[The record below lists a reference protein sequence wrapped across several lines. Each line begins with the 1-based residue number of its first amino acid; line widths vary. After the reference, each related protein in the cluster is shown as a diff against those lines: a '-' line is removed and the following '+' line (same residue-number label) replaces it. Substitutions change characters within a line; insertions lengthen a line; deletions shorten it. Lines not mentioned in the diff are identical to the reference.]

1 MEGMHLPDR
10 PAVDPLLFCLLV
22 CIFVRK
28 SCMTMFRRFLLGLA
42 ALVAGLPV
50 LAQEP
55 DPDFHIYL
63 CFGQSN
69 MEAGARPAPQDEG
82 FNDPRF
88 QFMAAVDMP
97 RYGREKGHWYTATPP
112 ICREGNNLGPVDFF
126 GRKMIENL
134 PENIRVGVINVSV
147 AGAKLEL
154 WDKDAYKEYID
165 GERDWMKAIV
175 AQYGGSPYHR
185 LLEIARIAQQD
196 GVIKGMLLHQGESNP
211 DDPAWPGRVKKIHDD
226 LCAELGLNPDDI
238 PLLAGELKYAEVDG
252 VCAAFNDVV
261 LPHLPEVM
269 PNAHIISALGCES
282 TGDQFHFS
290 TEGMRLMGYRMAE
303 KMLQL
308 EGWKKPEKRTLAL
321 QPDQLGIHIS
331 PTLAGIFF
339 EDINQSVD
347 GGICAQLIQ
356 NNSFQAYNVPDA
368 PGDNEFSQS
377 DTVFFGW
384 TVVRKDGA
392 VGSARA
398 VADKPLVPKLKRL
411 YDFDPNDK
419 YDDELRYAQYSVR
432 FDIQDPGEGFGI
444 AANGYGISE
453 YKRGPGQLYSNNTQT
468 ASIPVKE
475 GVSYDLGLYLT
486 ANKYRGT
493 ISVYLEDKDGNIN
506 SNVVSIT
513 RPAKD
518 WKQYTGTLKAERSVD
533 SRLVIVGDAKGT
545 FWLDFVTLVP
555 EASELWKDGQYGP
568 FRKDLLEALEA
579 LHPTFMRFPGGCA
592 SEGTN
597 YFGQVFWKNSIGPR
611 EERVGFRNHWAY
623 WTSQYIGFYE
633 YLLMA
638 EGLGATPLPVLNNGV
653 TCQFAGHQYIAP
665 LETKAD
671 RDRFYSIFVKDALD
685 FIEFC
690 NGGTDTEWGAKR
702 AQMGHPAPF
711 NLKYL
716 GIGNENQGPEFWER
730 FDIMYKAIKAAHPE
744 IVIVSTAGSADA
756 GREFDANM
764 SEIDAKYPDTI
775 VDEHYYKGDDW
786 FYSHGDRYEAGK
798 VRGKDGNT
806 YDRSKPTRVFV
817 GEFANNRAN
826 NAYSSA
832 MAEAAYWTS
841 LERNSD
847 MVVMA
852 AYAPL
857 FCKKGFNKWNSNL
870 IWFDNRGMWRSCNYW
885 YQQLFSVAGDRAFA
899 MSPAMNGDAVDE
911 RIYSSPTIDTKT
923 GELFIKLV
931 NAEAVDKIFTVQTG
945 TGLTYEATL
954 EFVSSHD
961 TSIKNQ
967 GDQNYYSSHPDYAAP
982 SPAAGPGA
990 AERPGLRER
999 AFRFGRRVKY
1009 NEPVVPHTKMLGVVK
1024 DSFEFTLPENAIAI
1038 LRLKPVQ

>member
-1 MEGMHLPDR
+1 MN
-10 PAVDPLLFCLLV
+10 
-22 CIFVRK
+22 RK
-28 SCMTMFRRFLLGLA
+28 LFLLLA
-42 ALVAGLPV
+42 TLSACLTLN
-50 LAQEP
+50 AQKP
-55 DPDFHIYL
+55 DPDFFIYL

-69 MEAGARPAPQDEG
+69 MEAGARPAEQDEG

-97 RYGREKGHWYTATPP
+97 RFQRERNHWYTAVPP
-112 ICREGNNLGPVDFF
+112 ICRETNNMGPVDFF
-126 GRKMIENL
+126 GRKMIEVL
-134 PENIRVGVINVSV
+134 PEKYKVGVINVSV

-154 WDKDAYKEYID
+154 WDKDACEEYLAMEAAD
-165 GERDWMKAIV
+165 PSRGWLVDMAKL
-175 AQYGGSPYHR
+175 YGMSPYQR
-185 LLEIARIAQQD
+185 LMETAREAQKY
-196 GVIKGMLLHQGESNP
+196 GVIKGMLMHQGESNP
-211 DDPAWPGRVKKIHDD
+211 DDPEWPGRVKKIHDD
-226 LCAELGLNPDDI
+226 LCADLGLDPDTI
-238 PLLAGELKYAEVDG
+238 PLLAGELKYAEQDG

-261 LPHLPEVM
+261 LPNLPKVM
-269 PNAHIISALGCES
+269 PNAYIISALGCES

-290 TEGMRLMGYRMAE
+290 TEGMRLMGYRMAD

-308 EGWKKPEKRTLAL
+308 QGFKEVERRTLDL
-321 QPDQLGIHIS
+321 KPDKLGIAIS

-356 NNSFQAYNVPDA
+356 NNSFQAYNVPEA
-368 PGDNEFSQS
+368 PDQNEFSTC

-384 TVVRKDGA
+384 TVVRGEGSQGA
-392 VGSARA
+392 ARA
-398 VADKPLVPKLKRL
+398 VADKPLVPGLKRW
-411 YDFDPNDK
+411 YDFDPNDG

-432 FDIQDPGEGFGI
+432 FDIEKAGAGFGI
-444 AANGYGISE
+444 AANGYGIAE
-453 YKRGPGQLYSNNTQT
+453 YKRGPGLIYSNNTQT
-468 ASIPVKE
+468 ASIPAVQ
-475 GVSYDLGLYLT
+475 GVSYDLGLYLQG
-486 ANKYRGT
+486 AGYKGT
-493 ISVYLEDKDGNIN
+493 VSVYLEDASGNRN
-506 SNVVSIT
+506 SNVMTISGLEGT
-513 RPAKD
+513 
-518 WKQYTGTLKAERSVD
+518 WKQYTGSLTAERSVD
-533 SRLVIVGDAKGT
+533 SRLAIVADAPGT

-555 EASELWKDGQYGP
+555 EASQLWEGGKYGP
-568 FRKDLLEALEA
+568 FRKDLLEALA
-579 LHPTFMRFPGGCA
+579 DLHPTFMRFPGGCA

-611 EERVGFRNHWAY
+611 EERVGFRNHWGY

-653 TCQFAGHQYIAP
+653 TCQFAGHKYIAP
-665 LETKAD
+665 LETQAD
-671 RDRFYSIFVKDALD
+671 RDRFYNIFVKDALD

-702 AQMGHPAPF
+702 AAMGHPKPF

-716 GIGNENQGPEFWER
+716 GIGNENRGDEFWER
-730 FDIMYKAIKAAHPE
+730 FDIIYKAVKEKYPE
-744 IVIVSTAGSADA
+744 ITIVSTAGSADS
-756 GREFDANM
+756 GPEFNANM
-764 SEIDAKYPDTI
+764 SQIDAKYPDTI

-786 FYSHGDRYEAGK
+786 FYSRGDRYEPGQ
-798 VRGKDGNT
+798 VRGADGNT

-870 IWFDNRGMWRSCNYW
+870 IWFDNRGMWRSCNYY
-885 YQQLFSVAGDRAFA
+885 YQKLFSVAGDRAFETSA
-899 MSPAMNGDAVDE
+899 VMNGGTEDDKV
-911 RIYSSPTIDTKT
+911 YTSPTIDSAT
-923 GELFIKLV
+923 GEIFIKFV
-931 NAEAVDKIFTVQTG
+931 NSEALDKMLTINTG
-945 TGLTYEATL
+945 TGVTYKATL

-961 TSIKNQ
+961 TSVKNQ

-982 SPAAGPGA
+982 AAGPRAG
-990 AERPGLRER
+990 ERPGMVGM

-1009 NEPVVPHTKMLGVVK
+1009 TEAVVPHTKELGTVRG
-1024 DSFEFTLPENAIAI
+1024 SFEFMMPENSIGI
-1038 LRLKPVQ
+1038 LRLKPE

>member
-1 MEGMHLPDR
+1 MKKN
-10 PAVDPLLFCLLV
+10 AILF
-22 CIFVRK
+22 
-28 SCMTMFRRFLLGLA
+28 TFLLGV
-42 ALVAGLPV
+42 ALTLGQQAF
-50 LAQEP
+50 AQGP

-134 PENIRVGVINVSV
+134 PANIRVGVINVSV

-165 GERDWMKAIV
+165 SERDWMKAIV

-185 LLEIARIAQQD
+185 LLEIARTAQKD

-290 TEGMRLMGYRMAE
+290 TEGMRLMGYRMAD

-308 EGWKKPEKRTLAL
+308 EGWKKPEKRTLSL
-321 QPDQLGIHIS
+321 QPDQLGIQIS

-368 PGDNEFSQS
+368 PGDNEFSQC

-384 TVVRKDGA
+384 TVVRKEGA

-398 VADKPLVPKLKRL
+398 VADKPLVPKLKRW
-411 YDFDPNDK
+411 YDFDPDDK

-468 ASIPVKE
+468 ASIPAKE
-475 GVSYDLGLYLT
+475 GVSYDLGLYLQ

-493 ISVYLEDKDGNIN
+493 ISVYLEDAQGNIN
-506 SNVVSIT
+506 SNIVSIT
-513 RPAKD
+513 RPAKN
-518 WKQYTGTLKAERSVD
+518 WTKYTGTLKAERSVD
-533 SRLVIVGDAKGT
+533 SRLVILGDAKGT

-555 EASELWKDGQYGP
+555 EASELWKGGQYGP

-690 NGGTDTEWGAKR
+690 NGGTDTEWGARR

-744 IVIVSTAGSADA
+744 ITIVSTAGSADA

-786 FYSHGDRYEAGK
+786 FYSHGDRYEPGK

-899 MSPAMNGDAVDE
+899 MSPAMNGDAADE

-923 GELFIKLV
+923 GEIFVKLV
-931 NAEAVDKIFTVQTG
+931 NAEAVDKVFTVQTG

-954 EFVSSHD
+954 EFVSSPD

-982 SPAAGPGA
+982 ASFGGPGA

-1009 NEPVVPHTKMLGVVK
+1009 NEPVVPHTKALGTVK
-1024 DSFEFTLPENAIAI
+1024 GRFDFTLPENAIAV
-1038 LRLKPVQ
+1038 LRLKPVR

>member
-1 MEGMHLPDR
+1 MIHR
-10 PAVDPLLFCLLV
+10 KLFLA
-22 CIFVRK
+22 
-28 SCMTMFRRFLLGLA
+28 LA
-42 ALVAGLPV
+42 ALALCLGAK
-50 LAQEP
+50 AQEP
-55 DPDFHIYL
+55 DPNFFIYL

-97 RYGREKGHWYTATPP
+97 RFGRERNHWYTAVPP
-112 ICREGNNLGPVDFF
+112 ICRETNNMGPVDFF
-126 GRKMIENL
+126 GRKMIEEL
-134 PENIRVGVINVSV
+134 PTRYKVGVINVSV

-154 WDKDAYKEYID
+154 WDKDACADYLAMEAADPSRGWLVNMAKEY
-165 GERDWMKAIV
+165 GMNPYQRLMETARE
-175 AQYGGSPYHR
+175 AQKY
-185 LLEIARIAQQD
+185 

-211 DDPAWPGRVKKIHDD
+211 DDPQWPGRVKKIHDD
-226 LCAELGLNPDDI
+226 LCADLGLDPAEI
-238 PLLAGELKYAEVDG
+238 PLLAGELKYAEQDG
-252 VCAAFNDVV
+252 ICSAFNEVV

-269 PNAHIISALGCES
+269 PNAYVISALGCES

-290 TEGMRLMGYRMAE
+290 TEGMRLMGNRMAD
-303 KMLQL
+303 KMLELQ
-308 EGWKKPEKRTLAL
+308 GFKDVEKRTLTL
-321 QPDQLGIHIS
+321 HPDKLGIEIS
-331 PTLAGIFF
+331 PTLSGIFF

-368 PGDNEFSQS
+368 PGANEFSQS
-377 DTVFFGW
+377 DTTFFGW
-384 TVVRKDGA
+384 TVICKEGA
-392 VGSARA
+392 KGTARA
-398 VADKPLVPKLKRL
+398 VADKPLVPGLKRY

-419 YDDELRYAQYSVR
+419 YNDDLRYAQYSVR
-432 FDIQDPGEGFGI
+432 FDIANPGAGFGI

-453 YKRGPGQLYSNNTQT
+453 YRRGPDALYSNNTQV
-468 ASIPVKE
+468 ASIPAKE
-475 GVSYDLGLYLT
+475 GVSYDLGLYLQGP
-486 ANKYRGT
+486 KYKGT
-493 ISVYLEDKDGNIN
+493 ISVYLEDAQGQPN
-506 SNVVSIT
+506 SNVIT
-513 RPAKD
+513 ISKLGKK
-518 WKQYTGTLKAERSVD
+518 WQQYTGVLKAERSVD
-533 SRLVIVGDAKGT
+533 SRLAIVADKKGT

-555 EASELWKDGQYGP
+555 EASELWKDGKYGP
-568 FRKDLLEALEA
+568 FRKDLLEALED

-665 LETKAD
+665 LDTQAD
-671 RDRFYSIFVKDALD
+671 KDRFYNIFVKDALD

-690 NGGTDTEWGAKR
+690 NGDVATEWGAKR
-702 AQMGHPAPF
+702 AEMGHPAPF
-711 NLKYL
+711 KLKYL

-730 FDIMYKAIKAAHPE
+730 FDIMYKAIKAKYPE
-744 IVIVSTAGSADA
+744 ITIVSTAGASDA
-756 GREFDANM
+756 GREFNNNM
-764 SEIDAKYPDTI
+764 AQIDAKYPDTI

-786 FYSHGDRYEAGK
+786 FYSNRDRYNPGK
-798 VRGKDGNT
+798 VRGAEGNT

-832 MAEAAYWTS
+832 MAEAAYWTG

-857 FCKKGFNKWNSNL
+857 FCKKGFNKWDSNL
-870 IWFDNRGMWRSCNYW
+870 IWFDNRGMWRSTNYY
-885 YQQLFSVAGDRAFA
+885 YQKLFSVAGNRAFEMSEA
-899 MSPAMNGDAVDE
+899 MDGDEADE
-911 RIYSSPTIDTKT
+911 DFYSSPTIDTRT
-923 GELFIKLV
+923 GEIFIKMV
-931 NAEAVDKIFTVQTG
+931 NAEDEDKVFTVNIG
-945 TGLTYEATL
+945 NSVRYEASL

-961 TSIKNQ
+961 TSVKNQ
-967 GDQNYYSSHPDYAAP
+967 GSQNYYSSHPDYAAP
-982 SPAAGPGA
+982 AAGPRAG
-990 AERPGLRER
+990 ERPGLVGM

-1009 NEPVVPHTKMLGVVK
+1009 NDVVVPHTKAIGPVQG
-1024 DSFEFTLPENAIAI
+1024 SFDFLLPENAIAV
-1038 LRLKPVQ
+1038 LRLKPVK

>member
-1 MEGMHLPDR
+1 
-10 PAVDPLLFCLLV
+10 
-22 CIFVRK
+22 
-28 SCMTMFRRFLLGLA
+28 MFRRFFTALA
-42 ALVAGLPV
+42 AFT
-50 LAQEP
+50 LALQAFAQGP

-97 RYGREKGHWYTATPP
+97 RFGREKGHWYTATPP

-165 GERDWMKAIV
+165 NERDWMKAIV

-185 LLEIARIAQQD
+185 LLEIARIAQKD

-368 PGDNEFSQS
+368 PGDNEFSQC

-398 VADKPLVPKLKRL
+398 VADKPLVKNLKRW

-432 FDIQDPGEGFGI
+432 FDIQDPGAGFGI

-475 GVSYDLGLYLT
+475 GVSYDLGLYLQ

-493 ISVYLEDKDGNIN
+493 SPG
-506 SNVVSIT
+506 
-513 RPAKD
+513 RPR
-518 WKQYTGTLKAERSVD
+518 TGRS
-533 SRLVIVGDAKGT
+533 
-545 FWLDFVTLVP
+545 
-555 EASELWKDGQYGP
+555 
-568 FRKDLLEALEA
+568 
-579 LHPTFMRFPGGCA
+579 
-592 SEGTN
+592 
-597 YFGQVFWKNSIGPR
+597 
-611 EERVGFRNHWAY
+611 
-623 WTSQYIGFYE
+623 
-633 YLLMA
+633 
-638 EGLGATPLPVLNNGV
+638 TP
-653 TCQFAGHQYIAP
+653 A
-665 LETKAD
+665 
-671 RDRFYSIFVKDALD
+671 R
-685 FIEFC
+685 
-690 NGGTDTEWGAKR
+690 
-702 AQMGHPAPF
+702 
-711 NLKYL
+711 
-716 GIGNENQGPEFWER
+716 
-730 FDIMYKAIKAAHPE
+730 
-744 IVIVSTAGSADA
+744 
-756 GREFDANM
+756 
-764 SEIDAKYPDTI
+764 
-775 VDEHYYKGDDW
+775 
-786 FYSHGDRYEAGK
+786 
-798 VRGKDGNT
+798 
-806 YDRSKPTRVFV
+806 
-817 GEFANNRAN
+817 
-826 NAYSSA
+826 
-832 MAEAAYWTS
+832 
-841 LERNSD
+841 
-847 MVVMA
+847 
-852 AYAPL
+852 
-857 FCKKGFNKWNSNL
+857 
-870 IWFDNRGMWRSCNYW
+870 
-885 YQQLFSVAGDRAFA
+885 
-899 MSPAMNGDAVDE
+899 
-911 RIYSSPTIDTKT
+911 
-923 GELFIKLV
+923 
-931 NAEAVDKIFTVQTG
+931 
-945 TGLTYEATL
+945 
-954 EFVSSHD
+954 
-961 TSIKNQ
+961 
-967 GDQNYYSSHPDYAAP
+967 
-982 SPAAGPGA
+982 
-990 AERPGLRER
+990 
-999 AFRFGRRVKY
+999 
-1009 NEPVVPHTKMLGVVK
+1009 
-1024 DSFEFTLPENAIAI
+1024 
-1038 LRLKPVQ
+1038 

>member
-1 MEGMHLPDR
+1 MHKHLI
-10 PAVDPLLFCLLV
+10 L
-22 CIFVRK
+22 
-28 SCMTMFRRFLLGLA
+28 S
-42 ALVAGLPV
+42 V
-50 LAQEP
+50 LAVLLSGLQAPAQTP
-55 DPDFHIYL
+55 DPNFFIYL

-97 RYGREKGHWYTATPP
+97 RYGREQNHWYTAVPP
-112 ICREGNNLGPVDFF
+112 ICREGNNMGPVDFF
-126 GRKMIENL
+126 GRKMIEVL
-134 PENIRVGVINVSV
+134 PEQYKVGVINVSV

-154 WDKDAYKEYID
+154 WDKDACEEYLAMEAADPSRSWLIN
-165 GERDWMKAIV
+165 M
-175 AQYGGSPYHR
+175 AQAYGMNPYQR
-185 LLEIARIAQQD
+185 LMETAREAQKY

-211 DDPAWPGRVKKIHDD
+211 DDPEWPGRVKKIHDD
-226 LCAELGLNPDDI
+226 LCADLGLDPDAI
-238 PLLAGELKYAEVDG
+238 PLLAGELKYAEQDG
-252 VCAAFNDVV
+252 VCAAFNEVV

-269 PNAHIISALGCES
+269 SNAYVISALGCES

-290 TEGMRLMGYRMAE
+290 TEGMRLMGYRMAD

-308 EGWKKPEKRTLAL
+308 QGFKDVEQRTLVL
-321 QPDQLGIHIS
+321 EPDQLGIHIS

-356 NNSFQAYNVPDA
+356 NNSFQAYNVPDG
-368 PGDNEFSQS
+368 PENEFSTC

-384 TVVRKDGA
+384 TVLRREGA
-392 VGSARA
+392 KGSARA
-398 VADKPLVPKLKRL
+398 VDDKPLVKNLKRW
-411 YDFDPNDK
+411 YDFDPADK
-419 YDDELRYAQYSVR
+419 YDDELRYKQYAVR
-432 FDIQDPGEGFGI
+432 FDVEQPGAGFGI
-444 AANGYGISE
+444 AANGYGIAE
-453 YKRGPGQLYSNNTQT
+453 YKRGPGLIYSDNTQT
-468 ASIPVKE
+468 PSIPAVA
-475 GVSYDLGLYLT
+475 GVSYDLSLYLQG
-486 ANKYRGT
+486 AGYKGN
-493 ISVYLEDKDGNIN
+493 ISVLLEDSQGQAN
-506 SNVVSIT
+506 SNIVSFSQLG
-513 RPAKD
+513 KD
-518 WKQYTGTLKAERSVD
+518 WQQYSAQLTAERSVD
-533 SRLVIVGDAKGT
+533 CRLAIVADAPGT

-555 EASELWKDGQYGP
+555 EVSQLWKEGRYGP

-592 SEGTN
+592 SEGPN
-597 YFGQVFWKNSIGPR
+597 YFGQVFWKNSVGPR
-611 EERVGFRNHWAY
+611 EERIGFRNHWGY

-671 RDRFYSIFVKDALD
+671 RERFFNIFVKDALD

-690 NGGTDTEWGAKR
+690 NGSPETEWGSLRAKL
-702 AQMGHPAPF
+702 GHPEPF
-711 NLKYL
+711 HLEYL

-730 FDIMYKAIKAAHPE
+730 FDIIYNAVKAAHPE
-744 IVIVSTAGSADA
+744 ITIVSTAGAADA
-756 GREFDANM
+756 GREFNANM
-764 SEIDAKYPDTI
+764 AQIDAKYPDTI

-786 FYSHGDRYEAGK
+786 FYTRGDRYAPGQE
-798 VRGKDGNT
+798 RGNEGHT

-857 FCKKGFNKWNSNL
+857 FCKKGFNKWDSNL

-899 MSPAMNGDAVDE
+899 ISPAMNGEAVDE
-911 RIYSSPTIDTKT
+911 KIYSSPTVDTQT

-931 NAEAVDKIFTVQTG
+931 NAEATDKVFTVLTG
-945 TGLTYEATL
+945 SDTAYEATL

-961 TSIKNQ
+961 TSVKNQ
-967 GDQNYYSSHPDYAAP
+967 GSQNYYSSHPDYATPP
-982 SPAAGPGA
+982 SFGGPGA
-990 AERPGLRER
+990 GERPGLREM

-1009 NEPVVPHTKMLGVVK
+1009 TEPVVPHTKALGTVK
-1024 DSFEFTLPENAIAI
+1024 DSFEFLLPENAIAI
-1038 LRLKPVQ
+1038 LRLKPVK

>member
-1 MEGMHLPDR
+1 MRHPEKFLILAML
-10 PAVDPLLFCLLV
+10 AA
-22 CIFVRK
+22 
-28 SCMTMFRRFLLGLA
+28 CMTA
-42 ALVAGLPV
+42 E
-50 LAQEP
+50 AQTP
-55 DPDFHIYL
+55 DPDFFIYL

-69 MEAGARPAPQDEG
+69 MEAGARPAEQDKD

-97 RYGREKGHWYTATPP
+97 RFQRLRNHWYTAVPP
-112 ICREGNNLGPVDFF
+112 ICRENNNMGPVDFF
-126 GRKMIENL
+126 GRKMIEVL
-134 PENIRVGVINVSV
+134 PDRYRVGVINVSV

-154 WDKDAYKEYID
+154 WDKDACAEYLAMEAADPSRGWLVNMAKEY
-165 GERDWMKAIV
+165 GMNPYQRLMETARE
-175 AQYGGSPYHR
+175 AQKY
-185 LLEIARIAQQD
+185 

-211 DDPAWPGRVKKIHDD
+211 DDAAWPGRVKKIHDD
-226 LCAELGLNPDDI
+226 LCADLGLDPDAI
-238 PLLAGELKYAEVDG
+238 PLLAGELKYAEQDG
-252 VCAAFNDVV
+252 ICSAFNDVV
-261 LPHLPEVM
+261 LSHLPEVM
-269 PNAHIISALGCES
+269 PNGYVISALGCES
-282 TGDQFHFS
+282 TGDQFHFN
-290 TEGMRLMGYRMAE
+290 TEGMRLMGYRMAD

-308 EGWKKPEKRTLAL
+308 QGFKDVERRTLSL
-321 QPDQLGIHIS
+321 QPDKLGISIS
-331 PTLAGIFF
+331 PTLSGIFF

-368 PGDNEFSQS
+368 PGNNEFSQC

-384 TVVRKDGA
+384 TVIRKEGA
-392 VGSARA
+392 VGTARA
-398 VADKPLVPKLKRL
+398 VADKPLVKDLKRW

-419 YDDELRYAQYSVR
+419 YDDELRYTQYSVR
-432 FDIQDPGEGFGI
+432 FDIDNPGEGFGI

-475 GVSYDLGLYLT
+475 GVNYDLGFYLQ

-493 ISVYLEDKDGNIN
+493 ISVYLEDSEGNIN
-506 SNVVSIT
+506 SNVVSVS
-513 RPAKD
+513 RPGKN
-518 WKQYTGTLKAERSVD
+518 WTKYTGTLKAERSVD
-533 SRLVIVGDAKGT
+533 CRLAIVADAKGT

-555 EASELWKDGQYGP
+555 EASELWKDGKYGP
-568 FRKDLLEALEA
+568 FRKDLLEALED

-653 TCQFAGHQYIAP
+653 TCQFAGHKYIAP
-665 LETKAD
+665 LDTQAD
-671 RDRFYSIFVKDALD
+671 RDRFYNIYVKDALD

-690 NGGTDTEWGAKR
+690 NGGVDTEWGALR
-702 AQMGHPAPF
+702 ASLGHPEPF
-711 NLKYL
+711 RLKYL
-716 GIGNENQGPEFWER
+716 GIGNENRGTEFWER
-730 FDIMYKAIKAAHPE
+730 FDIIYKAVKEKYPD
-744 IVIVSTAGSADA
+744 IVIVSTAGASDA

-764 SEIDAKYPDTI
+764 AVIDAKYPDTI
-775 VDEHYYKGDDW
+775 VDEHYYKNDDW
-786 FYSHGDRYEAGK
+786 FYSHRDRYQPDK
-798 VRGKDGNT
+798 VRGSEGHT

-832 MAEAAYWTS
+832 LAEAAYWTG

-857 FCKKGFNKWNSNL
+857 FCKKGFNKWDSNL
-870 IWFDNRGMWRSCNYW
+870 IWFDNRGMWRSTNYY
-885 YQQLFSVAGDRAFA
+885 YQKLFSVAGDRAFQ
-899 MSPAMNGDAVDE
+899 MSEVMDGKTVDDKV
-911 RIYSSPTIDTKT
+911 YTSPTIDTET
-923 GELFIKLV
+923 GEIFIKFV
-931 NAEAVDKIFTVQTG
+931 NAEVVDKLLTVKTG
-945 TGLTYEATL
+945 SGTVYEATL
-954 EFVSSHD
+954 EFMSSHD
-961 TSIKNQ
+961 ASVKNQ
-967 GDQNYYSSHPDYAAP
+967 GSQNYYSSHPDYATP
-982 SPAAGPGA
+982 PMVGRPGA
-990 AERPGLRER
+990 GERPGMVGM

-1009 NEPVVPHTKMLGVVK
+1009 NDVVVPHTKALGSVRE
-1024 DSFEFTLPENAIAI
+1024 SFEFTLPENSIAV

>member
-1 MEGMHLPDR
+1 
-10 PAVDPLLFCLLV
+10 
-22 CIFVRK
+22 
-28 SCMTMFRRFLLGLA
+28 MFKRFILALAAFTLGLQA
-42 ALVAGLPV
+42 F
-50 LAQEP
+50 AQEP

-134 PENIRVGVINVSV
+134 PPNIRVGVINVSV

-165 GERDWMKAIV
+165 NERDWMKAIV

-185 LLEIARIAQQD
+185 LLEIARIAQKD

-226 LCAELGLNPDDI
+226 LCAELGLNPADI

-290 TEGMRLMGYRMAE
+290 TEGMRLMGYRMAD

-321 QPDQLGIHIS
+321 QPDRLGIRIS
-331 PTLAGIFF
+331 PTLSGIFF

-356 NNSFQAYNVPDA
+356 NNSFQAYNVPEA
-368 PGDNEFSQS
+368 PGADEFSQC

-384 TVVRKDGA
+384 TVIRKDGA

-398 VADKPLVPKLKRL
+398 VADKPLVPKLKRW
-411 YDFDPNDK
+411 YDFDPDDK
-419 YDDELRYAQYSVR
+419 HDDELRYAQYSVR

-475 GVSYDLGLYLT
+475 GVSYDLGLYLL

-513 RPAKD
+513 RPAKN
-518 WKQYTGTLKAERSVD
+518 WTKYTGTLKAERSVD
-533 SRLVIVGDAKGT
+533 SRLVILGDAKGT

-555 EASELWKDGQYGP
+555 EAAELWKGGQYGP

-623 WTSQYIGFYE
+623 WTSQYIGLYE

-665 LETKAD
+665 LETQAD
-671 RDRFYSIFVKDALD
+671 RDRFYNIFVKDALD

-690 NGGTDTEWGAKR
+690 NGGTDTEWGARR
-702 AQMGHPAPF
+702 AEMGHPAPF
-711 NLKYL
+711 QLKYL

-744 IVIVSTAGSADA
+744 ITIVSTAGAADA

-786 FYSHGDRYEAGK
+786 FYTHGDRYEPGK

-832 MAEAAYWTS
+832 MAEAAYWLS

-885 YQQLFSVAGDRAFA
+885 YQQLFSVAGDRAFS

-923 GELFIKLV
+923 GEIFIKMF

-982 SPAAGPGA
+982 ASFGGPGA
-990 AERPGLRER
+990 AERPGLREM

-1009 NEPVVPHTKMLGVVK
+1009 NEPVVPHTKALGAVK
-1024 DSFEFTLPENAIAI
+1024 GSFDFTLPENAIAI